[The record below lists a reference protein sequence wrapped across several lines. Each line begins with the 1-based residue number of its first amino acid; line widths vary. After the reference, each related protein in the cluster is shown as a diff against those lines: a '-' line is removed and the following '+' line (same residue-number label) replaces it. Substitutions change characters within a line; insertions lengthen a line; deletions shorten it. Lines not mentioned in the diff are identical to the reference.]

1 MPENPFQSLK
11 TRLNLSTAQFAAYL
25 GVPLPTC
32 AKWLRGEREAP
43 AVARRL
49 LDVLQ
54 LVEMTCPDVHNHLIG
69 GAK

>member
-1 MPENPFQSLK
+1 MPENPFPALQA
-11 TRLNLSTAQFAAYL
+11 RLGLSTAQLATYL